1 MRHINNTKDRKENT
15 SFIVRYANRGGGLGI
30 IFSGYCLR
38 IIVPTLIILD
48 NSNEF
53 ELGGERTPS
62 LSIWPTLQETDIK
75 VDFYFYLCIFK
86 NASNTLVC
94 LNQAAIQ

>member
-1 MRHINNTKDRKENT
+1 MCLQTIGLINDLNLRHINNTKDRKENT
-15 SFIVRYANRGGGLGI
+15 SVIVRYVNRGGGLGI
-30 IFSGYCLR
+30 IFFGYCLQ
-38 IIVPTLIILD
+38 IIVPTLIILN

-62 LSIWPTLQETDIK
+62 LSIWSTLLETDIK

-86 NASNTLVC
+86 NA
-94 LNQAAIQ
+94 